1 MPRNKRDVES
11 GLLAKG
17 FILEDD
23 HHHFFVYWTI
33 DGRKTRARTKT
44 SHTKKHKDIG
54 DNLLSQMAQQCK
66 VTRSQFLD
74 LVDCPMDRTRYES
87 VLVERGELPGA
98 GSSQKTDRKVR

>member
-33 DGRKTRARTKT
+33 DGRKTRARTKV
-44 SHTKKHKDIG
+44 
-54 DNLLSQMAQQCK
+54 LPFLSA
-66 VTRSQFLD
+66 R
-74 LVDCPMDRTRYES
+74 P
-87 VLVERGELPGA
+87 VE
-98 GSSQKTDRKVR
+98 